1 MAVFARLPYKRS
13 KREGAD
19 MEIRQ
24 HLMILGIGVTMVGV
38 LATAQPVD
46 AQAKEARGT
55 ITAVTDSTISI
66 KAGAQEMT
74 FFVDSRTHLEVRTAQ
89 RDLQKAQPGGPSPR
103 VNSFFETGQVV
114 LIRFEEEKGR
124 NHALDISRVGS
135 TGGGGG
141 SVSNP
146 DKISEGKVKAVTASQ
161 LIIDAGGRDMTFAIT
176 GNTNVLA
183 KGASTATKAAGGSTA
198 ITTFVHM
205 GDSVSVSYKDEGGKM
220 VASEVRVRVAAK

>member
-1 MAVFARLPYKRS
+1 MDNRKR
-13 KREGAD
+13 
-19 MEIRQ
+19 
-24 HLMILGIGVTMVGV
+24 LMILGVGLGMVGV
-38 LATAQPVD
+38 LATARPVD

-55 ITAVTDSTISI
+55 VTAVTDSTISI

-89 RDLQKAQPGGPSPR
+89 RDLQKAQAGSPSPR

-146 DKISEGKVKAVTASQ
+146 DKISEGKVKSVTASQ
-161 LIIDAGGRDMTFAIT
+161 LIIDVGGRDMTFAIT
-176 GNTNVLA
+176 GDTNVLA
-183 KGASTATKAAGGSTA
+183 KGASTATKAAGGSTP

-205 GDSVSVSYKDEGGKM
+205 GDSVSVSYKDAGGKM
-220 VASEVRVRVAAK
+220 TASEVRVRVAAK